1 MIEVKNLTKCYG
13 PTVAVDNISFSVK
26 KGEVFGLLGPNG
38 AGKTTTMRILT
49 CYMPATSGTANIAG
63 FDVFEDSMEVKR
75 RIGYLPENPPLY
87 DDMPVF
93 SYLDFVAQIKE
104 VEPKETKNRIEEVM
118 ETVKISD
125 VSKRIIGHLSKGYR
139 QRVALAQ
146 SLLNNPEILIF
157 DEPTVG
163 LDPKQIIEI
172 RELIKQLGEKHTV
185 LLSSHILSE
194 VSQICGRVLIIDKG
208 RITAIDTQNEL
219 IKGVQKRERLF
230 IQVRGRKDILLKA
243 FNEKLPGLKK
253 IDVLKEENGLVDF
266 QLESELKIDLREQ
279 IFKLV
284 VENSMVIMQL
294 KPVEV
299 SLEEVFLQLT
309 ETGRSH
315 QATSPQVTS

>member
-1 MIEVKNLTKCYG
+1 MIEVNNLTKCYG
-13 PTVAVDNISFSVK
+13 RTKAVDNISFSVE

-49 CYMPATSGTANIAG
+49 CYMPATSGSASVAG
-63 FDVFEDSMEVKR
+63 FDVFEDSMKVKS

-87 DDMPVF
+87 DDMSVF

-104 VEPKETKNRIEEVM
+104 IEPKETKNRIEEIM
-118 ETVKISD
+118 ETVRIKD

-146 SLLNNPEILIF
+146 SLLNNPEVLIF

-163 LDPKQIIEI
+163 LDPKQIIEM

-194 VSQICGRVLIIDKG
+194 VSQICGRVLIINKG
-208 RITAIDTQNEL
+208 KIIAIDTQNEL
-219 IKGVQKRERLF
+219 MKRVQKRKKLF
-230 IQVRGRKDILLKA
+230 IQVKGQKDVLLKV
-243 FNEKLPGLKK
+243 FNEKLLGLKK
-253 IDVLKEENGLVDF
+253 IDVLKDENGLIDF
-266 QLESELKIDLREQ
+266 QVESDLEVDLRELV
-279 IFKLV
+279 FKLV
-284 VENSMVIMQL
+284 VENNMVIMQL
-294 KPVEV
+294 KPIEV

-309 ETGRSH
+309 KTDN
-315 QATSPQVTS
+315 